1 MEMPMEMMYH
11 PRYLKMSLSLSLS
24 LYIYIYLFISVLM
37 FVESDSQQGIPE
49 EVIIVISS
57 FRPRLFNIKCFSIE
71 K

>member
-1 MEMPMEMMYH
+1 MQMEVLYH
-11 PRYLKMSLSLSLS
+11 PRYLKMTLSLSFS
-24 LYIYIYLFISVLM
+24 LYIFILVLM